1 MGIDKM
7 LEKGETKMCGYCKCN
22 EIEGSTAAQGLPVV
36 DNRRAAY
43 DRFKSHR
50 KNSVKDMDY
59 KAELLEALDEKFG
72 CAE

>member
-1 MGIDKM
+1 MKKGKQKCTDIANAMRLRDQRLHRGFRLSIIDA
-7 LEKGETKMCGYCKCN
+7 L
-22 EIEGSTAAQGLPVV
+22 
-36 DNRRAAY
+36 AY